1 MPLAADRERIFHGR
15 VVVRMSNAEICERDV
30 AWQMLPWRRV
40 VMCDRRRLPSR
51 FHARLSAAFGLSD
64 PG

>member
-1 MPLAADRERIFHGR
+1 
-15 VVVRMSNAEICERDV
+15 MSNAEICERDV